1 MAAFDPAIEMQQIE
15 EMDEEDVKE
24 ELAAA
29 GERVNGTRG
38 RLNSRLFERRC
49 KDAAEA
55 TAAAAA
61 ADEGDEESP
70 LSDEDIK
77 QLCRRMQVAR
87 ASTDTRHDLIVKLQ
101 ARGYLDARGRY
112 DPRAP
117 GVTKIE
123 NCWDKPDGFWVT
135 NVQWKDGN
143 KYASTTGTG
152 LVDGHGGTGD
162 CIPYHQAVFRSKVMA
177 LTRVP
182 EDWDDVW
189 ESDEAAPYAAR
200 AYFLLEEPA
209 GREYHGANQYDEPG
223 VRFMRRAGGDIVKTV
238 YRRVDGRR
246 VADTVVVHTA
256 YVDELYEKEAEG
268 LAPPGSADVAAFL
281 AADALRDP
289 AAAKQKKLE
298 LCALDEAA
306 AEQETEA
313 LHTEHLDHLN
323 RLLDA
328 RDVDLAQ
335 KSNYT
340 NVTSKKKIEVA
351 HPEKLHLINPDCP
364 GHEVAIKK
372 WRGCRSLSGRGKDVR
387 LNDIRDA
394 YRPPKWE
401 PGGERTIMHDI
412 IVAAMPELKHQKF
425 RHVLD
430 YLVSKAQIDHIF
442 SGVTDHPSN
451 LYIIFAGHNA
461 HFNDFRNCPAK
472 AARFGDKVMSAAA
485 AWVKKAITNALKAV
499 SVESA

>member
-1 MAAFDPAIEMQQIE
+1 MAAFDATLEMQQIE

-29 GERVNGTRG
+29 GEKVSGTRR
-38 RLNSRLFERRC
+38 RLNERLHARRC

-55 TAAAAA
+55 TA

-77 QLCRRMQVAR
+77 QLCISKRVAR

-112 DPRAP
+112 DPRNP
-117 GVTKIE
+117 RLRKIE
-123 NCWDKPDGFWVT
+123 TLWDEPDSFWVT
-135 NVQWKDGN
+135 NVQNKGGK

-152 LVDGHGGTGD
+152 LIKGHGGTGD

-177 LTRVP
+177 LTHVP
-182 EDWDDVW
+182 TDWEDVW
-189 ESDEAAPYAAR
+189 ESEEAAPFAAR

-209 GREYHGANQYDEPG
+209 KPENHGANQFDEPG
-223 VRFMRRAGGDIVKTV
+223 VRFVRRANGDIVKEV
-238 YRRVDGRR
+238 RRNIEGRR
-246 VADTVVVHTA
+246 VYDTVVVHTA
-256 YVDELYEKEAEG
+256 YVDELYQKEAEG

-289 AAAKQKKLE
+289 AAAQKKKLE

-412 IVAAMPELKHQKF
+412 IVAAMPQLEHQKF

-485 AWVKKAITNALKAV
+485 AWVRKAVTNALKAV

>member
-15 EMDEEDVKE
+15 EMDEEDLKK

-29 GERVNGTRG
+29 GEKVSGTRR
-38 RLNSRLFERRC
+38 RLNERLHARRC

-55 TAAAAA
+55 TAA
-61 ADEGDEESP
+61 DEGDEMSP
-70 LSDEDIK
+70 LSD
-77 QLCRRMQVAR
+77 A
-87 ASTDTRHDLIVKLQ
+87 DLEELVQRQRSPRISMKGSRSDWIAALK
-101 ARGYLDARGRY
+101 ARGVLDARGRY
-112 DPRAP
+112 DQRYP
-117 GVTKIE
+117 GQIKIE
-123 NCWDKPDGFWVT
+123 QCWDEPDDFWVRKVET
-135 NVQWKDGN
+135 KEGK
-143 KYASTTGTG
+143 KYASTVGG
-152 LVDGHGGTGD
+152 GRVDGHGGKGSD
-162 CIPYHQAVFRSKVMA
+162 IPYDLAVFRSKVMA
-177 LTRVP
+177 LTHVP
-182 EDWDDVW
+182 TDWEDVW
-189 ESDEAAPYAAR
+189 ESEEAAPFAAR

-209 GREYHGANQYDEPG
+209 KPENHGANQFDEPG
-223 VRFMRRAGGDIVKTV
+223 VRFVRRASGDIVKTV
-238 YRRVDGRR
+238 YRTVDGRQ
-246 VADTVVVHTA
+246 VHDTVVVHTA
-256 YVDELYEKEAEG
+256 YVDELYEKEAKG

-281 AADALRDP
+281 AADALKDP
-289 AAAKQKKLE
+289 AAAKKKRLE

-306 AEQETEA
+306 AKQETEA

>member
-15 EMDEEDVKE
+15 EMDEADVKK

-29 GERVNGTRG
+29 GEKVSGTRR
-38 RLNSRLFERRC
+38 RLNERLHARRC

-55 TAAAAA
+55 TAA
-61 ADEGDEESP
+61 DEGDDESP
-70 LSDEDIK
+70 LSDDDLKE
-77 QLCRRMQVAR
+77 LCRRKKISR
-87 ASTDTRHDLIVKLQ
+87 ASTDTRHDIIEKLK
-101 ARGYLDARGRY
+101 ARGALDPRGRY
-112 DPRAP
+112 DPRDIRLR
-117 GVTKIE
+117 KIE
-123 NCWDKPDGFWVT
+123 TLWDEPDSFWVT
-135 NVQWKDGN
+135 NVQNKGGK

-152 LVDGHGGTGD
+152 LIKGHGGTGD

-177 LTRVP
+177 LTHVP
-182 EDWDDVW
+182 TDWEDVW
-189 ESDEAAPYAAR
+189 ESEEAAPFAAR

-209 GREYHGANQYDEPG
+209 KPENHGANQFDEPG
-223 VRFMRRAGGDIVKTV
+223 VRFERRASGDIVKTV
-238 YRRVDGRR
+238 YRTVDGRR
-246 VADTVVVHTA
+246 VCDTVVVHTA

-281 AADALRDP
+281 AADALKDP
-289 AAAKQKKLE
+289 AEARKKKLE

-306 AEQETEA
+306 AKQETEA

-335 KSNYT
+335 KSDYT

-485 AWVKKAITNALKAV
+485 AWVRKAVTNALKAV